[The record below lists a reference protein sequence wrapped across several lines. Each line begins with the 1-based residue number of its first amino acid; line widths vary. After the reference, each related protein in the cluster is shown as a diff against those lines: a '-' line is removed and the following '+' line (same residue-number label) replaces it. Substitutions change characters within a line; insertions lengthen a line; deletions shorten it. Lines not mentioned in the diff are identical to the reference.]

1 MIRPAEDAFRRRL
14 DAAILVCI
22 PFLTLATI
30 LDDYV
35 LAPWLRPQGALAG
48 LNLTLTAMYLCVL
61 PGGALAW
68 RWIPEGGPDRAG
80 WLRLIAFAL
89 LSFLA
94 LTLFR
99 ALVLGPPPATPF

>member
-1 MIRPAEDAFRRRL
+1 MFHLAEDAFWRRH
-14 DAAILVCI
+14 DAVIVAFI
-22 PFLTLATI
+22 PFLTLATTLEDDV
-30 LDDYV
+30 LD
-35 LAPWLRPQGALAG
+35 PWIRPEGTFAG

-94 LTLFR
+94 LMLFR
-99 ALVLGPPPATPF
+99 ALVLSSPPVTPF